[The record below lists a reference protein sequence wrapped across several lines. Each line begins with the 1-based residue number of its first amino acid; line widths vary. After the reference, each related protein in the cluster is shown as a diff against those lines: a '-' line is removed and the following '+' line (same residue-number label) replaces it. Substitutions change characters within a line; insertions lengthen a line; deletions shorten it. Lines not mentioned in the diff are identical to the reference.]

1 MRECYFCGI
10 SEEKAILYEVIG
22 KEGVVPVCRRCYF
35 KENEL
40 PVVERRDPNRIPQAT
55 VRERLA
61 KMNNLTVEREIPKA
75 PRRALH
81 DVSLN
86 DLIEK
91 NYRKNLSEVRVDPS
105 DLVPNFHWV
114 VMRKRR
120 QFKISQKELAE
131 RISEPAVAI
140 EFLEKGILPQEYET
154 LIKKVEEALKVQLF
168 KESKKFVAPVSV
180 EQLPEDLT
188 VGDIKEGK
196 KQNFFSKLFGK
207 KKKSEVPEQEG
218 VDRTEDVSE
227 AKDESLEV
235 EASSLEEPASSVKES
250 VKQIKEEPKA
260 PIKKELSQKEINDLI
275 FSKKK

>member
-35 KENEL
+35 KENEM
-40 PVVERRDPNRIPQAT
+40 PVVERRDPNKIPQAT

-61 KMNNLTVEREIPKA
+61 KMNNLSVEREIPKA
-75 PRRALH
+75 PRRTLH

-91 NYRKNLSEVRVDPS
+91 NYRKNLSEVRVEPT

-154 LIKKVEEALKVQLF
+154 LIKKVEEALKIQLF
-168 KESKKFVAPVSV
+168 KEPKKFVAPVSV
-180 EQLPEDLT
+180 DELPEDLT
-188 VGDIKEGK
+188 VGEVKEGK
-196 KQNFFSKLFGK
+196 KQGFFSKLFGK
-207 KKKSEVPEQEG
+207 KKLEVPEQDG
-218 VDRTEDVSE
+218 
-227 AKDESLEV
+227 
-235 EASSLEEPASSVKES
+235 EEKKEEEEVKEEEK
-250 VKQIKEEPKA
+250 VVEEKKEEPKTEPKPA
-260 PIKKELSQKEINDLI
+260 PVKKDLSQKEINDLI

>member
-10 SEEKAILYEVIG
+10 SEEKAILYEVVG
-22 KEGVVPVCRRCYF
+22 KEGVIPVCRRCYF
-35 KENEL
+35 KENEM
-40 PVVERRDPNRIPQAT
+40 PVVEKRDLNKIPHAT

-61 KMNNLTVEREIPKA
+61 KINHMSIETEVPKT

-91 NYRKNLSEVRVDPS
+91 NYRNNLSEVKVDPT

-131 RISEPAVAI
+131 RICEPAVAI
-140 EFLEKGILPQEYET
+140 EFLEKGILPQEYYN
-154 LIKKVEEALKVQLF
+154 LVRKVEEALKIQLF
-168 KESKKFVAPVSV
+168 KEPRKFVAPVSV
-180 EQLPEDLT
+180 DQLPEDLT
-188 VGDIKEGK
+188 VGDVKEGK
-196 KQNFFSKLFGK
+196 KQGFFSKLFK
-207 KKKSEVPEQEG
+207 KKKKEEVPEQE
-218 VDRTEDVSE
+218 DTE
-227 AKDESLEV
+227 KKEV
-235 EASSLEEPASSVKES
+235 EESKEIVETKPAEESI
-250 VKQIKEEPKA
+250 KQIKEEPKVA
-260 PIKKELSQKEINDLI
+260 PVKKDLSQKEINDLI